1 MGWANCS
8 LFEMHINRVSSVS
21 TDPLNF
27 ECPADFEIEPFIK
40 ELKKKFPL
48 QEESETSIHR
58 TYCDTFDWR
67 LYAQGGTL
75 DIESSDSGLRLNWR
89 QEGAISDTR
98 RIDRPPR
105 FVWDFSAVAL
115 RSRLEPV
122 LEMRALLPQAEIE
135 CRCRRF
141 KWLNRDRKTILRL
154 YIERNRVLDPDK
166 GQSYELNSRI
176 RVLPVKGYHKPVQR
190 MAKAL
195 ANHPG
200 LTPAS
205 ECQLSAAL
213 SAIGRR
219 PLDYSSKLA
228 IRLEPQMRS
237 DVAGQ
242 IILRHLL
249 AALKAN
255 EAGLRA
261 DLDSEFLHDFRVAV
275 RRTRSALGQLKGIFP
290 PEVVDRFA
298 PRFAWLGRITGPT
311 RDLDVYLLNF
321 DDYKASLPVSI
332 RDDLDPLYDF
342 LKARQKQAHQEMVK
356 ALDSPDYRQLI
367 DEWSDFL
374 LAPLPE
380 KPSAPNALVPIQALA
395 DRRIWRIYLR
405 ILKQG
410 RAIGAGTPA
419 EALHE
424 LRKQCKKLRYLME
437 FFQSLYPK
445 DRIKRLIKIL
455 KGLQD
460 NLGDHQDLE
469 VQEQTLKA
477 FSREMMESRSVPS
490 ETLLAMGLLVQ
501 DLDRRRRRA
510 RGEFADRFADFASA
524 DHQASFRALFDSR
537 QHREEP

>member
-1 MGWANCS
+1 
-8 LFEMHINRVSSVS
+8 VS
-21 TDPLNF
+21 TEPLDF
-27 ECPADFEIEPFIK
+27 ECSPDFEIDVLLAD
-40 ELKKKFPL
+40 LKKKFPL

-58 TYCDTFDWR
+58 TYYDTFDWR
-67 LYAQGGTL
+67 LYAQGSTL
-75 DIESSDSGLRLNWR
+75 DIESSDSDLCLNWR
-89 QEGAISDTR
+89 QEGAISGTL
-98 RIDRPPR
+98 RIAQPPR
-105 FVWDFSAVAL
+105 FVWDFPAGAL

-135 CRCRRF
+135 CRCRCF
-141 KWLNRDRKTILRL
+141 KWLNDERKTVMRLR
-154 YIERNRVLDPDK
+154 IERNRVLDSEK

-190 MAKAL
+190 IVKVL
-195 ANHPG
+195 AGHPD
-200 LTPAS
+200 LRPAG
-205 ECQLSAAL
+205 ECQAQLAAAL

-290 PEVVDRFA
+290 KEVVDRFA
-298 PRFAWLGRITGPT
+298 PRFAWLGQVTGPI

-321 DDYKASLPVSI
+321 NQYKASLSVSI

-342 LKARQKQAHQEMVK
+342 LKARQREAHQAMVK

-374 LAPLPE
+374 LAPLLEQPL
-380 KPSAPNALVPIQALA
+380 APNALVPIRELA
-395 DRRIWRIYLR
+395 DRRIWRIYRR

-410 RAIGAGTPA
+410 RAIGADTPA

-424 LRKQCKKLRYLME
+424 LRKQCKKLRYMME

-445 DRIKRLIKIL
+445 DRIKQLIKIL
-455 KGLQD
+455 KGLQE
-460 NLGDHQDLE
+460 NLGDHQDFE

-477 FSREMMESRSVPS
+477 FSREMMERRSVPS
-490 ETLLAMGLLVQ
+490 ETLLAMGILIQ

-510 RGEFADRFADFASA
+510 RDEFADRFSDFASA
-524 DHQASFRALFDSR
+524 EHQSAFRELFRSLR
-537 QHREEP
+537 QGTVS

>member
-1 MGWANCS
+1 
-8 LFEMHINRVSSVS
+8 L
-21 TDPLNF
+21 DF
-27 ECPADFEIEPFIK
+27 ECSPDFEIDALLAD
-40 ELKKKFPL
+40 LKKKFPL
-48 QEESETSIHR
+48 QEESEASIHR
-58 TYCDTFDWR
+58 IYYDTFDWR
-67 LYAQGGTL
+67 LYAQGSTL
-75 DIESSDSGLRLNWR
+75 DIESSDRGLCLNWH
-89 QEGAISDTR
+89 QQDATGHTL
-98 RIDRPPR
+98 RIVQPPR
-105 FVWDFSAVAL
+105 FVWDFPAGAL

-141 KWLNRDRKTILRL
+141 KWLNDDRKTVMRLR
-154 YIERNRVLDPDK
+154 IECNCVVDPDK
-166 GQSYELNSRI
+166 SQSYPLNRRI
-176 RVLPVKGYHKPVQR
+176 RVLPVKGYRKPVQR
-190 MAKAL
+190 IVKVL
-195 ANHPG
+195 AGLPG
-200 LTPAS
+200 LAPAG
-205 ECQLSAAL
+205 ECQAQLAAAL

-275 RRTRSALGQLKGIFP
+275 RRTRSALGQIKGIFRK
-290 PEVVDRFA
+290 EVVDRFA
-298 PRFAWLGRITGPT
+298 PRFAWLGQVTGPI

-321 DDYKASLPVSI
+321 NQYKGSLSVSI

-342 LKARQKQAHQEMVK
+342 LKARQRAAHQAMVN

-374 LAPLPE
+374 LAPLE
-380 KPSAPNALVPIQALA
+380 QPSAPNALVPIRELA
-395 DRRIWRIYLR
+395 DRSIWRIYRR

-410 RAIGAGTPA
+410 RAIGADTPA

-445 DRIKRLIKIL
+445 DRIKQLIKIL
-455 KGLQD
+455 KGMQE
-460 NLGDHQDLE
+460 NLGDHQDFE

-490 ETLLAMGLLVQ
+490 ETLLAMGILIQ
-501 DLDRRRRRA
+501 DLGRRRRRA
-510 RGEFADRFADFASA
+510 RDAFADRFSDFASA
-524 DHQASFRALFDSR
+524 DHQSAFRELFRSPRQGKAS
-537 QHREEP
+537 

>member
-1 MGWANCS
+1 
-8 LFEMHINRVSSVS
+8 MHTNRVNSVS
-21 TDPLNF
+21 IDPLDF
-27 ECPADFEIEPFIK
+27 ECQADFEIEPFIE

-58 TYCDTFDWR
+58 AYYDTFDWR

-75 DIESSDSGLRLNWR
+75 DIESSDSGIGLNWR
-89 QEGAISDTR
+89 QRGTCSDTLR
-98 RIDRPPR
+98 VTCPPR
-105 FVWDFSAVAL
+105 FVRDFPAGAL

-141 KWLNRDRKTILRL
+141 KWLNRDRKTVLRFH
-154 YIERNRVLDPDK
+154 IECNRVLDPDK
-166 GQSYELNSRI
+166 GQSYDLNGRI

-190 MAKAL
+190 IVKAL
-195 ANHPG
+195 VNHPG
-200 LTPAS
+200 LAPAS

-213 SAIGRR
+213 NASGRR
-219 PLDYSSKLA
+219 PLAYSSKLA
-228 IRLEPQMRS
+228 IRLEPHMRS
-237 DVAGQ
+237 GVAGQ
-242 IILRHLL
+242 IILRYLL

-255 EAGLRA
+255 DAGLRA

-275 RRTRSALGQLKGIFP
+275 RRTRSALGQIQGIFP

-298 PRFAWLGRITGPT
+298 LGFAWLGQITGPT
-311 RDLDVYLLNF
+311 RDLDVYLLKF
-321 DDYKASLPVSI
+321 DHYKASLPISI

-342 LKARQKQAHQEMVK
+342 LKTRQKKAHQEMVN

-367 DEWSDFL
+367 DQWSEFL

-380 KPSAPNALVPIQALA
+380 QPSAPNALAPIQELA
-395 DRRIWRIYLR
+395 DRRIWRIYRR

-410 RAIGAGTPA
+410 RAIGVDTPA
-419 EALHE
+419 AALHE

-455 KGLQD
+455 KGLQE
-460 NLGDHQDLE
+460 NLGDHQDFE

-477 FSREMMESRSVPS
+477 LSREMMESRSVPS
-490 ETLLAMGLLVQ
+490 ETLLAMGILVQ
-501 DLDRRRRRA
+501 DLERRRHRERD
-510 RGEFADRFADFASA
+510 EFAGRFADFGSA
-524 DHQASFRALFDSR
+524 DHQALFRALFGSR
-537 QHREEP
+537 RRRGAP